1 MPWRNS
7 CLATTD
13 TFGKKKY
20 TIGDS
25 NEAVCGDDQIYNRL
39 TAGCCKN
46 AIVAVP
52 EINNW
57 QPNPNFGCC
66 DHLLMNPLKEKCCRK
81 HHYFYFDSH
90 LIPNKTELDC
100 CGTGYYNR
108 SAEICNNGTVVKKQL
123 DKKLCGYTYYDPKVE
138 GCCDFVIYEKRNSKC
153 CKGSTRS
160 VARLEDKCCNGVGMD
175 KNHICCEG
183 LLAKKNR
190 QDDVDCCFS
199 NDFTKAKA
207 YSRALGERC
216 YQGNIISGYREGT
229 EPCGAHGYYDPRM
242 EICCNNN
249 VFNASYDCCDG
260 EAYKKENQMCCF
272 DKVQNLPTALGNCC
286 DIDEKAYR
294 FNDQSNPCKS
304 LCGTTLY
311 DNAKEVCCENE
322 IYREKRD
329 FECCGNAYINIYR
342 KECCADRHPYKIRG
356 HLKCCANR
364 KLYNAK
370 AYSCNTQGL
379 VVPKYTNQLCLPR
392 FLQSFHKT
400 KLLSCN
406 STYGVRGIIEK
417 VSITI
422 QNSSDTDTLNIY
434 FTADIGI
441 SKNIGGSADKFTSYA
456 SLTFHVEVY
465 KTVSA
470 KCTQHLQAKTR
481 VMVFFDSEPAANIVN
496 IGPDSRVFLFKHTPK
511 REQEIASCT
520 VKVWDPRQKN
530 DPVATMEPGEG
541 ETRRDCWTVAFG
553 DSYNGQERC
562 VAAGYDN
569 GDIKLFDL
577 RNMSLKWETNVK
589 NGVCCLE
596 FDRKDIPMNK
606 LVATTLES
614 KFHVFDMRT
623 QHPSKGFASLT
634 ERAHKS
640 TVWLARHLPQNR
652 DVFMTL
658 GGNGSLNL
666 WKYSYPSSRSRK
678 DTDGLDVGIA
688 EM

>member
-1 MPWRNS
+1 MMLLIKFAATTNYRIVYEIRNAVSNSAVCHPHCSPNDVHCSEQVCCGNMKMSKSNSKCCFNNKIDLSEQQKLDIDFIDCCGEAQIYDVRIEICCEKNVYPLSYEGKNLQCCGTKSFMPWRNS

-311 DNAKEVCCENE
+311 DNAKEVCCENQ

-329 FECCGNAYINIYR
+329 FECCGNAYININR
-342 KECCADRHPYKIRG
+342 KEW
-356 HLKCCANR
+356 
-364 KLYNAK
+364 
-370 AYSCNTQGL
+370 
-379 VVPKYTNQLCLPR
+379 
-392 FLQSFHKT
+392 
-400 KLLSCN
+400 
-406 STYGVRGIIEK
+406 
-417 VSITI
+417 
-422 QNSSDTDTLNIY
+422 
-434 FTADIGI
+434 
-441 SKNIGGSADKFTSYA
+441 
-456 SLTFHVEVY
+456 
-465 KTVSA
+465 
-470 KCTQHLQAKTR
+470 
-481 VMVFFDSEPAANIVN
+481 AA
-496 IGPDSRVFLFKHTPK
+496 
-511 REQEIASCT
+511 
-520 VKVWDPRQKN
+520 
-530 DPVATMEPGEG
+530 
-541 ETRRDCWTVAFG
+541 
-553 DSYNGQERC
+553 
-562 VAAGYDN
+562 
-569 GDIKLFDL
+569 
-577 RNMSLKWETNVK
+577 
-589 NGVCCLE
+589 
-596 FDRKDIPMNK
+596 
-606 LVATTLES
+606 
-614 KFHVFDMRT
+614 
-623 QHPSKGFASLT
+623 
-634 ERAHKS
+634 
-640 TVWLARHLPQNR
+640 
-652 DVFMTL
+652 
-658 GGNGSLNL
+658 
-666 WKYSYPSSRSRK
+666 
-678 DTDGLDVGIA
+678 
-688 EM
+688 